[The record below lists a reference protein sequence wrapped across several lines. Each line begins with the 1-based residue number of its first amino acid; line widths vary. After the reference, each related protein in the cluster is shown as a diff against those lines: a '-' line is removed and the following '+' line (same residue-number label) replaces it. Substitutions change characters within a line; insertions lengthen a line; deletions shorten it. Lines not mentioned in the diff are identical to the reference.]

1 MKKTIFTILFVLSVT
16 INCMAQMTYKDGKLT
31 VGRGMYKTYTTSW
44 AGWAHYWGSTDQNG
58 IKMHIHA
65 ADPRMSTTTNKLVFL
80 DSDRSLYI
88 DLYCRT
94 MYQTSDEKLKTNIR
108 SLKTTPVSRS
118 AFSINIATAQSNPST
133 NMVLKLNPVK
143 YHWRDE
149 SEYERFNIRP
159 VQSGVEEYG
168 FLAQELEAIIPGADA
183 MTEEGARL
191 VNYSALIPILTGAI
205 QELTARVAAL
215 ESQLKAAGK

>member
-80 DSDRSLYI
+80 YFLNS
-88 DLYCRT
+88 
-94 MYQTSDEKLKTNIR
+94 
-108 SLKTTPVSRS
+108 
-118 AFSINIATAQSNPST
+118 SI
-133 NMVLKLNPVK
+133 
-143 YHWRDE
+143 
-149 SEYERFNIRP
+149 
-159 VQSGVEEYG
+159 
-168 FLAQELEAIIPGADA
+168 
-183 MTEEGARL
+183 
-191 VNYSALIPILTGAI
+191 
-205 QELTARVAAL
+205 
-215 ESQLKAAGK
+215 